1 MINRKSTQRKIAWD
15 DKIFDWFCRL
25 FLIFF
30 VIIVAYPIC
39 FIVFASFSSP
49 EIVNSG
55 KILLFP
61 QDIQLDGYKMVF
73 QQKDIWIGYRNTICY
88 TACGTILGTAAVVM
102 AGYAVSRRNLLGRGI
117 IMKIMVFTM
126 YFSGG
131 TIPQFLVVRQL
142 GLLDT
147 RAIMII
153 AGAVSAYNIIIV
165 RSFMQSNIPEELYD
179 AAAIDGCGQG
189 TFFVKVVLPLS
200 KAVISVIVLYNAVA
214 YWNSYFAAMMY
225 LSDSNKF
232 PLQLILRQL
241 LLMTSSLGNTKDA
254 ILADPEYAIYLKQLT
269 MVMKYSVIVVSTV
282 PILCIYPFIQKYF
295 MKGVMIGSVKG

>member
-1 MINRKSTQRKIAWD
+1 
-15 DKIFDWFCRL
+15 
-25 FLIFF
+25 
-30 VIIVAYPIC
+30 
-39 FIVFASFSSP
+39 
-49 EIVNSG
+49 
-55 KILLFP
+55 
-61 QDIQLDGYKMVF
+61 
-73 QQKDIWIGYRNTICY
+73 
-88 TACGTILGTAAVVM
+88 
-102 AGYAVSRRNLLGRGI
+102 
-117 IMKIMVFTM
+117 
-126 YFSGG
+126 
-131 TIPQFLVVRQL
+131 
-142 GLLDT
+142 
-147 RAIMII
+147 MII

-232 PLQLILRQL
+232 PLQLVLRQL
-241 LLMTSSLGNTKDA
+241 LLMTSSLGNTKEA
-254 ILADPEYAIYLKQLT
+254 ILADPEYAIYLKQLA

-282 PILCIYPFIQKYF
+282 PILCIYPFVQKYF